1 MCDHNFQNGQCT
13 KCGKYDFAGTFS
25 QVYSDDALEDSAE
38 WQAELAEVRAEM
50 LANAGLALDEYE
62 RSLAAEAWYE

>member
-1 MCDHNFQNGQCT
+1 MCDHNFQNGQCD
-13 KCGKYDFAGTFS
+13 KCGKYDFGGTFS
-25 QVYSDDALEDSAE
+25 DLFSDDALEDSAE

-50 LANAGLALDEYE
+50 LANAGLAQSEYE